1 MATDARAQGAL
12 AFEHNQPMSSC
23 QYPVGSTLRQEWMD
37 GWTTARNAK
46 PVTPATPADSSYDNA
61 QGMSAQKLDDVIGA
75 DDYEAGAERVP
86 PAR

>member
-12 AFEHNQPMSSC
+12 AFQHNQPMSAC
-23 QYPVGSTLRQEWMD
+23 QYPAGSTLRQEWMD

-46 PVTPATPADSSYDNA
+46 PAAPSAQVDSPYDNA
-61 QGMSAQKLDDVIGA
+61 QGMSERKLDDIIGA

-86 PAR
+86 PER